1 MSVLSTR
8 LAAAVL
14 LPAACALS
22 VPAAAAPAT
31 YWTGV
36 RVSSQLAHTVYPAG
50 LPPVTVQDNH
60 NQTLYPIAAN
70 DPLRGTD
77 LSARVHSAIAPI
89 GLSGD
94 ASAQAQMGVLK
105 AWSQVEFG
113 GPQGTSDVHF
123 GGSLSWAS
131 FGDTIAVTGPGL
143 VAGAAVT
150 YTVDIDIHALFQ
162 QLLEFPGYGL
172 YANADLL
179 VAAEDVDTG
188 VQRTFSWN
196 AGLPATGL
204 AGGHFRWD
212 YQTAVGQS
220 FVLSAYLNTVADHSH
235 SRLGTVAADL
245 GHTVRLALDNAD
257 ARLNT
262 VGLSG
267 HDFRLGAGTD
277 PGPGPTP
284 VPTPAS
290 ATLIALALALLGAQR
305 SAARGKAAR
314 G

>member
-1 MSVLSTR
+1 MPVFSTR
-8 LAAAVL
+8 FAAALL

-36 RVSSQLAHTVYPAG
+36 RVSSQLSHTVYPPG
-50 LPPVTVQDNH
+50 LPPTTVQDNH
-60 NQTLYPIAAN
+60 HQTLYPIGAN

-77 LSARVHSAIAPI
+77 LSARVHSEIAAI
-89 GLSGD
+89 GLGGD

-105 AWSQVEFG
+105 AWSQVEYR
-113 GPQGTSDVHF
+113 GPQGASDNHF
-123 GGSLSWAS
+123 GSSLSWAS
-131 FGDTIAVTGPGL
+131 FGDTIAVTGLGL

-162 QLLEFPGYGL
+162 QLLDFPGYGL
-172 YANADLL
+172 YANADLV
-179 VAAEDVDTG
+179 VAAEDTDTG
-188 VQRTFSWN
+188 VQRMFTWN
-196 AGLPATGL
+196 AGLPPTGL

-212 YQTAVGQS
+212 YQTAVGRS
-220 FVLSAYLNTVADHSH
+220 FVLSAYLNTMADHSH
-235 SRLGTVAADL
+235 PRLGTVSADL
-245 GHTVRLALDNAD
+245 GHTVRLTLDNAD

-267 HDFRLGAGTD
+267 HDFGLNASTD
-277 PGPGPTP
+277 PDPRPL
-284 VPTPAS
+284 PTPAS
-290 ATLIALALALLGAQR
+290 AALVVLALALLGARR
-305 SAARGKAAR
+305 STGSGKTAP